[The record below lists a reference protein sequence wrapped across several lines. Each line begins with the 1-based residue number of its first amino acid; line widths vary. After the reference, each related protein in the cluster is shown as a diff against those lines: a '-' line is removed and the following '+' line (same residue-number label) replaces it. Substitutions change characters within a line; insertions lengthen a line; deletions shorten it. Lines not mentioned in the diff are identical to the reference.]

1 MMDSGDDGVWCERLY
16 EHEAARLLLYGR
28 ALGLDHVEAEDL
40 LHDTFSALIRL
51 GAAPKDPAAY
61 LIRSFRNRALNHRR
75 SLWRRVRRE
84 FESRRWFEV
93 TTDQSAAES
102 VAMRIL
108 PNLPIE
114 QREVIVLKIWQGLTF
129 DEIGHLT
136 GVSPN
141 TVAGRYRYGLQKL
154 RVALKE
160 ENHGEPGIMGEP
172 FGCMGATRPVTGS

>member
-1 MMDSGDDGVWCERLY
+1 MLGSEDDGGWCERLY
-16 EHEAARLLLYGR
+16 EREATRLLLYGR
-28 ALGLDHVEAEDL
+28 ALGLDHLEAEDL
-40 LHDTFSALIRL
+40 LHDTFSALLRL
-51 GAAPKDPAAY
+51 GAAPKEPTAY

-93 TTDQSAAES
+93 GNDQSAAES
-102 VAMRIL
+102 AAMRML
-108 PNLPIE
+108 PDLPIE

-154 RVALKE
+154 RIALKE
-160 ENHGEPGIMGEP
+160 DSHEESGIMGGP
-172 FGCMGATRPVTGS
+172 IGCVGATRPVS